1 MIAFRIVKTAFMN
14 IFVDFPQTLRIFG
27 LPIILAAAY
36 FATLFYVAQS
46 SPMLIRQGY
55 FLALTIA
62 VLGCLALW
70 ATVNF
75 HRHILLDEKFGWL
88 PRPHWMEM
96 LRYLMLMIP
105 MVILLAII
113 GFLLTVATSGF
124 VMRVMIHG
132 DGIAGPILIGAIYS
146 VLLGTI
152 GLRMYAALPAEAI
165 GESYAFSFRNS
176 HTVWLDIFLVVVLLT
191 VLQVAWSFAELWMI
205 HGNLSPMGNETSPSP
220 FAVGAVS
227 VYQLVVAVLS
237 AVFGISLLTT
247 IYGHYSGRR
256 PVR

>member
-36 FATLFYVAQS
+36 FAALFYVAHS

-55 FLALTIA
+55 FLALTIV

-75 HRHILLDEKFGWL
+75 HRHVLLGEKFGWL

-96 LRYLMLMIP
+96 LRYLMLMLPIA
-105 MVILLAII
+105 ILLAII
-113 GFLLTVATSGF
+113 GITLTMATSGF
-124 VMRVMIHG
+124 VMRLMMHG
-132 DGIAGPILIGAIYS
+132 DGITGPILIGAIYS

-152 GLRMYAALPAEAI
+152 GLRLFAALPAEAI
-165 GESYAFSFRNS
+165 GESYALSFRSGRN
-176 HTVWLDIFLVVVLLT
+176 VLLDIFLVTVLLT
-191 VLQVAWSFAELWMI
+191 VLQIIWSFVEMWTI
-205 HGNLSPMGNETSPSP
+205 YGNLSSTGNETSPSL
-220 FAVGAVS
+220 FVVGAVF
-227 VYQLVVAVLS
+227 VYQLVVAALS
-237 AVFGISLLTT
+237 TVFGISLLTT
-247 IYGHYSGRR
+247 IYGHYSGRW
-256 PVR
+256 PLH